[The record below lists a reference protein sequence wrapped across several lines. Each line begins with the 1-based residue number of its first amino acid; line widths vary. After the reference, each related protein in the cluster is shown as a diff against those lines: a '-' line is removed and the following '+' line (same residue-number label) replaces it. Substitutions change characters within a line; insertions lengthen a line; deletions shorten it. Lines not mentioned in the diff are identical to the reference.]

1 MRSVILGAGG
11 FIGEAVAY
19 RLPDAS
25 AVFTSSKND
34 AHRLDSDCGWLD
46 KELSGAEVVY
56 LCAGR
61 TGGVGRMA
69 SDPMSFVYPNV
80 RIHMNVFEAA
90 VKAGVRR
97 VVCVGSTTG
106 YPDTGM
112 PVTEDQ
118 YLEGDLHPAYFVPG
132 NAHRFI
138 KRLSMMHK
146 DLETVFFRPSNVYG
160 PGNNFDPGTSH
171 VIEAT
176 VRKVAE
182 RQDPFVIWGTGEEVR
197 DAIYIDDLAEAIA
210 LGADCPPGDYNVGS
224 GEEMTVNQIVDALLG
239 HAGFRP
245 EIVHDLSKPTAI
257 AARRVDCT
265 KLKALGWAPKV
276 GMAEGLKRTLD
287 WYLKQSTS
295 LRTEIWN
302 ENWSVKIENS
312 RLDPASPV

>member
-1 MRSVILGAGG
+1 MSSVILGASG
-11 FIGEAVAY
+11 FIGDAV
-19 RLPDAS
+19 
-25 AVFTSSKND
+25 
-34 AHRLDSDCGWLD
+34 AHRLPSLRRVNCSSKEPSLDGDASWLNLD
-46 KELSGAEVVY
+46 GVETIY

-69 SDPMSFVYPNV
+69 SDPLSFVYPNV

-106 YPDTGM
+106 YPDTGEA
-112 PVTEDQ
+112 VTEDQ

-138 KRLSMMHK
+138 KRLAMMHRG
-146 DLETVFFRPSNVYG
+146 LETVFFRPSNVYG
-160 PGNNFDPGTSH
+160 PGNNFDPANSH

-182 RQDPFVIWGTGEEVR
+182 RQDPLKIWGTGEEVR

-210 LGADCPPGDYNVGS
+210 LGATCPPGDYNVGS
-224 GEEMTVNQIVDALLG
+224 GEEMTVNQIVDVLLG
-239 HAGFRP
+239 HAALRP
-245 EIVHDLSKPTAI
+245 VLVHDLSKPTAI

-265 KLKALGWAPKV
+265 KLKSLGWAPKA
-276 GMAEGLKRTLD
+276 GMVEGLKRTYD
-287 WYLKQSTS
+287 WYV
-295 LRTEIWN
+295 N
-302 ENWSVKIENS
+302 ESSK
-312 RLDPASPV
+312 PA

>member
-1 MRSVILGAGG
+1 MSTASSVILGAGG
-11 FIGEAVAY
+11 FIGSAVAR
-19 RLPDAS
+19 RLPDAR
-25 AVFTSSKND
+25 AIRTTSGGGDFGLFPLDRN
-34 AHRLDSDCGWLD
+34 AHWLIP
-46 KELSGAEVVY
+46 ELSRIDVIY

-61 TGGVGRMA
+61 TGGVGRMRD
-69 SDPMSFVYPNV
+69 DPLSFVYPNV

-112 PVTEDQ
+112 PVTEDW
-118 YLEGDLHPAYFVPG
+118 YLEGELHPAYAAPG

-138 KRLSMMHK
+138 KRLAMMHK

-182 RQDPFVIWGTGEEVR
+182 QQDPFVIWGTGEEVR

-224 GEEMTVNQIVDALLG
+224 GQEMTVNQIVDVLLG
-239 HAGFRP
+239 HAAFRP
-245 EIVHDLSKPTAI
+245 DIQHDLSKPTAI
-257 AARRVDCT
+257 PARRVDCT
-265 KLKALGWAPKV
+265 KLKSLDWRPKV
-276 GMAEGLKRTLD
+276 GMAEGLKRTYD
-287 WYLKQSTS
+287 WYISKG
-295 LRTEIWN
+295 
-302 ENWSVKIENS
+302 K
-312 RLDPASPV
+312 

>member
-1 MRSVILGAGG
+1 MSGNSVILGASG
-11 FIGEAVAY
+11 FIGSAVAR
-19 RLPDAS
+19 RLPEVRAITTSAS
-25 AVFTSSKND
+25 ISGPSLDRFTD
-34 AHRLDSDCGWLD
+34 WLG
-46 KELSGAEVVY
+46 LTGVEVVY

-69 SDPMSFVYPNV
+69 SDPLSFVYPNV

-106 YPDTGM
+106 YPNTNL
-112 PVTEDQ
+112 PVHEED
-118 YLEGDLHPAYFVPG
+118 YLIGELHPAYFVPG

-138 KRLSMMHK
+138 KRLAMMHK

-160 PGNNFDPGTSH
+160 PGNNFDPKNSH

-182 RQDPFVIWGTGEEVR
+182 KQDPFVIWGTGQEVR

-224 GEEMTVNQIVDALLG
+224 GQEMSVN
-239 HAGFRP
+239 
-245 EIVHDLSKPTAI
+245 EIVYTLFRHADHHPHITHDLSKPTAI
-257 AARRVDCT
+257 PARRVDCT
-265 KLKALGWAPKV
+265 KLKSLGWAPKV
-276 GMAEGLKRTLD
+276 GMAEGLKRTYD
-287 WYLKQSTS
+287 SYL
-295 LRTEIWN
+295 EH
-302 ENWSVKIENS
+302 S
-312 RLDPASPV
+312 RSDTAQTV